1 MDFINTQ
8 TDDEPKDQLFI
19 KKNTRNSKTETQQK
33 KLLETSKPWNIV
45 QYVLTQTPTR
55 NKTQISKQNPDL
67 ISKDLT
73 ISLEP

>member
-8 TDDEPKDQLFI
+8 TDDEPEDRPFI

-33 KLLETSKPWNIV
+33 KLLKTSKPWNIV
-45 QYVLTQTPTR
+45 QYVLTQTLTR